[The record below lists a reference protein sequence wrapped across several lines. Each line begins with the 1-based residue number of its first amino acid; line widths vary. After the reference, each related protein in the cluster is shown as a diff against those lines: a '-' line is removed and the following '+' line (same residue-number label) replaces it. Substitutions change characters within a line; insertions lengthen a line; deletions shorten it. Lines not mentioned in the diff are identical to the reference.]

1 MNIKMTRYLL
11 IACLLVMVAIPAV
24 AQDRE
29 APNISGMAVQGVSVN
44 LERFEGDKN
53 VLVVFYRMHT

>member
-1 MNIKMTRYLL
+1 MNIKMTRYL
-11 IACLLVMVAIPAV
+11 IVFCLLVAVAFPVV

-44 LERFEGDKN
+44 LDYFEGDKN

>member
-1 MNIKMTRYLL
+1 MKITRYLL
-11 IACLLVMVAIPAV
+11 ITCLFVLAAIPAA
-24 AQDRE
+24 AQVQGE

-44 LERFEGDKN
+44 LDYFKGDKN

>member
-1 MNIKMTRYLL
+1 MNIKMTRYL
-11 IACLLVMVAIPAV
+11 IIFCLLLAVVVPAV

-29 APNISGMAVQGVSVN
+29 APNISGMAVQGVTVN
-44 LERFEGDKN
+44 LEYFEGEKN

>member
-1 MNIKMTRYLL
+1 MNTRMTQYWV
-11 IACLLVMVAIPAV
+11 IACLLVLVAIPGG

-29 APNISGMAVQGVSVN
+29 APNITGMAVQGVSIN
-44 LERFEGDKN
+44 LEYFEGDKN

>member
-1 MNIKMTRYLL
+1 MNTKMTRYVV
-11 IACLLVMVAIPAV
+11 IACLLAVVAIPAA

-29 APNISGMAVQGVSVN
+29 APNISGMAVQGVTVN
-44 LERFEGDKN
+44 LEYFEGDKN